1 MFLFNILN
9 NTKHTRC
16 WDTFWHLTSSY
27 QTKQYWHI
35 LYNTHKSFL
44 MHWRTWRRAGTP
56 RPCWA
61 MLGPA
66 LAPWPNW
73 DRGHGV
79 SLTLASYHCLRKSQI
94 SINKYG
100 KVWQKNV
107 TIRLHCPFSA
117 WPCFWII
124 RTSNQ
129 WAQFCGPNCSTWRP
143 DPAPRDCGRAILYTS
158 RRCQVIH
165 LWRLPK

>member
-27 QTKQYWHI
+27 YTKQYWHI

-94 SINKYG
+94 SMAKYG
-100 KVWQKNV
+100 KKMSLYDFTALFLPGHASESFEHRTNGHNFVDQIAPHDGP
-107 TIRLHCPFSA
+107 TLHHETVAAPFSTPHVDVK
-117 WPCFWII
+117 WF
-124 RTSNQ
+124 T
-129 WAQFCGPNCSTWRP
+129 FGDYPNS
-143 DPAPRDCGRAILYTS
+143 
-158 RRCQVIH
+158 
-165 LWRLPK
+165 